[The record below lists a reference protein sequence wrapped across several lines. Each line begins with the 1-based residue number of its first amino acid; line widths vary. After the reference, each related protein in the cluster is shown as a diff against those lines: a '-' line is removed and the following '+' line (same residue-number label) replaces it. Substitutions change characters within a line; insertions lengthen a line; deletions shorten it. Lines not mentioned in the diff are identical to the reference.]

1 MSKMLWELKA
11 PLVIAKA
18 KEDMGLNNIFK
29 YMRYY
34 RMFLERFKWIY
45 KDSNGIKHDLTNRIE
60 NKLFWRGK
68 VALYKDAVY
77 GLVVAEIDKEV
88 TNPNGEIVSVD
99 ISAENGYKCKNKKVG
114 EEVVILYSDETRF
127 APVLYIW
134 AIANQIIE
142 REDIINQQDNMLR
155 KPIVVTGQGAELDE
169 AMTKMAN
176 VLSGVEWF
184 NLNPKSKKDGN
195 IMLDKGLEVLNLQ
208 VGNAYKGMEVWQSR
222 GKYEEL
228 LKDYLGYSSVNNE
241 KRERMI
247 QAEVTQSASVCDTF
261 YKSSRKLREDCRED
275 VKSVL
280 KEDLE
285 LQLILEEE
293 KEVEENGNQENKM
306 GRTNAEDST
315 D

>member
-11 PLVIAKA
+11 PLVIAQA

-34 RMFLERFKWIY
+34 RMYMERYKWTY
-45 KDSNGIKHDLTNRIE
+45 TDFEGKKHDLTNRIE

-68 VALYKDAVY
+68 VALCKDAVF
-77 GLVVAEIDKEV
+77 GLIVAEIDEEL
-88 TNPNGEIVSVD
+88 TSPNGELIKVSV
-99 ISAENGYKCKNKKVG
+99 SAENGWKKKNLEVG
-114 EEVVILYSDETRF
+114 KDVVILYADETRF

-155 KPIVVTGQGAELDE
+155 KPILVTGEGAELDN
-169 AMTKMAN
+169 AMAKIGN

-184 NLNPKSKKDGN
+184 NLNPKTKKDGN

-208 VGNAYKGMEVWQSR
+208 VGNAYKGKELWESR

-228 LKDYLGYSSVNNE
+228 IKDYLGYSSVNNQ
-241 KRERMI
+241 KKERMI
-247 QAEVTQSASVCDTF
+247 QAEVSQSASVCDTF
-261 YKSSRKLREDCRED
+261 YKSSTGLREDCIEQ

-280 KEDLE
+280 SESLE
-285 LQLILEEE
+285 LEKILEIE
-293 KEVEENGNQENKM
+293 KEEEVNMNGSQENQM
-306 GRTNAEDST
+306 ESVNE
-315 D
+315 